1 VDGVTLTSAFLAGL
15 LGSGHCAVMCGGIA
29 VAFTGLPGVEDTR
42 QVRLRALRM
51 QIGRVASYTLAGVI
65 MASIGLGLA
74 TLADPEPVTRFFRVA
89 LGGVLILA
97 GLQLMRGPGKMDWL
111 AGPGRRVWQRLQP
124 LTRHFLPVN
133 TPWRAYG
140 LGALW
145 GWLPCGLVYTLLLA
159 AWFSAS
165 PLHGGALM
173 LAFGL
178 GTLPALMAIS
188 LGAAGFQR
196 RLQQHSTRIGLGLV
210 VMLGGLVTALAP
222 VLVNLPVL
230 GPILIALGCKV

>member
-1 VDGVTLTSAFLAGL
+1 MDGITLTSAFVAGL

-29 VAFTGLPGVEDTR
+29 VAFTGLPGVEDGR
-42 QVRLRALRM
+42 QARLRALRM
-51 QIGRVASYTLAGVI
+51 QMGRIASYTLAGLI
-65 MASIGLGLA
+65 MASIGYGLA
-74 TLADPEPVTRFFRVA
+74 SLAEPTAVARNLRVA
-89 LGGVLILA
+89 LGAVLVLA

-111 AGPGRRVWQRLQP
+111 ARPGRRVWQKLQP

-159 AWFSAS
+159 AWFSAD

-196 RLQQHSTRIGLGLV
+196 RLQQQATRVAMGVLV
-210 VMLGGLVTALAP
+210 MSGGVITALAP
-222 VLVNLPVL
+222 MLVTLPVL
-230 GPILIALGCKV
+230 GPVLIALGCQV